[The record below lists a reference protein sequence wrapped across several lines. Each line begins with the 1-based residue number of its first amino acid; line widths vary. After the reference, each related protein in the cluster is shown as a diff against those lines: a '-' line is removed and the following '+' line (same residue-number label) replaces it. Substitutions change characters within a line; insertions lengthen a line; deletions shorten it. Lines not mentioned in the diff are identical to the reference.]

1 MHIVSF
7 NRHLYPDVST
17 AITKPGGLA
26 VLGVLFK
33 VETKGVLLKSMGT
46 FMEALQFVRMPQSE
60 VTITAFKPDG
70 LLTGHTDLFYRYQGS
85 LTTPPCT
92 ENVVWTVL
100 KDKLPVTDKQVAVWF
115 YFWRNFRWSCLK
127 PSNIQAMR
135 SKRLWMEIIVQHCRW
150 IRSESRYHVCFTNLE
165 DADRVI
171 DSCTQFFKHLL
182 L

>member
-46 FMEALQFVRMPQSE
+46 FMEALQFVKAAQSE

-100 KDKLPVTDKQVAVWF
+100 KDKLPVTDKQVGV
-115 YFWRNFRWSCLK
+115 
-127 PSNIQAMR
+127 
-135 SKRLWMEIIVQHCRW
+135 
-150 IRSESRYHVCFTNLE
+150 
-165 DADRVI
+165 
-171 DSCTQFFKHLL
+171 
-182 L
+182 